1 MALLSPYTLIRTI
14 SLLHLLA
21 AYFFLT
27 SPARITDQNV
37 VYMLGESMHLPHATT
52 FTKPSEPSAFVAI
65 LLSLFAV
72 SDFTA
77 AGLDQLVALEYW
89 LANVPVRLA
98 VLFAVTGYS
107 WLGREGG
114 YLGPAPVEGLAGFT
128 VGLGSGGLKGG
139 MGMGVRESVC
149 NSLVFSWGFFEMC
162 AWFWVSANTSLL
174 PEMAVG
180 LGELADTECIGV
192 HKSARRANGRCEE
205 DLGAQK
211 I

>member
-27 SPARITDQNV
+27 NPARITDQNV
-37 VYMLGESMHLPHATT
+37 VYMLGESMHLVHLPFSLDFTPRLTLNQPHATT
-52 FTKPSEPSAFVAI
+52 FTKPSEASTFVAI

-98 VLFAVTGYS
+98 VMFAVTGYS
-107 WLGREGG
+107 WVGREGG
-114 YLGPAPVEGLAGFT
+114 YLGPEPGLGSFR
-128 VGLGSGGLKGG
+128 VGLGSGGLKG
-139 MGMGVRESVC
+139 GMGVRESVC

-162 AWFWVSANTSLL
+162 AWFWVFTSLR
-174 PEMAVG
+174 EERTAVAKKI
-180 LGELADTECIGV
+180 LEHRKA
-192 HKSARRANGRCEE
+192 EE
-205 DLGAQK
+205 DRL
-211 I
+211 

>member
-1 MALLSPYTLIRTI
+1 MGLLSPYTLIRTI
-14 SLLHLLA
+14 SLLHLTA

-27 SPARITDQNV
+27 NPARITDQNV

-52 FTKPSEPSAFVAI
+52 FTKPSEASTFVAI

-98 VLFAVTGYS
+98 VMFAVTGYS
-107 WLGREGG
+107 WVGREGG
-114 YLGPAPVEGLAGFT
+114 YLGPEPGLGSFR
-128 VGLGSGGLKGG
+128 VGLGSGGLKG
-139 MGMGVRESVC
+139 GMGVRESVC

-162 AWFWVSANTSLL
+162 AWFWVFTSLRD
-174 PEMAVG
+174 ERTAVAKKI
-180 LGELADTECIGV
+180 LEHRKA
-192 HKSARRANGRCEE
+192 EE
-205 DLGAQK
+205 DRL
-211 I
+211 